1 MQSISRL
8 LITLALVVASGFI
21 AYKAINTSPD
31 EALDDSSL
39 KLSSS
44 PLFAASYPDVLGQ
57 QQALKQ
63 WQGKIILVN
72 FWATWC
78 PPCREEMPELS
89 KIQDKFRDQGVIV
102 LGISTDDLEKTKN
115 FINNS
120 PVSYPIL
127 AADMDGMDL
136 SQILGNNRGILP
148 YSVLIDQHGS
158 VIKVFQGRI
167 DQALVEQT
175 IQAILKP

>member
-1 MQSISRL
+1 
-8 LITLALVVASGFI
+8 
-21 AYKAINTSPD
+21 
-31 EALDDSSL
+31 
-39 KLSSS
+39 
-44 PLFAASYPDVLGQ
+44 
-57 QQALKQ
+57 
-63 WQGKIILVN
+63 
-72 FWATWC
+72 
-78 PPCREEMPELS
+78 MPELS

-127 AADMDGMDL
+127 AAEMDGMDL

>member
-8 LITLALVVASGFI
+8 LITLAVVVVSGFI
-21 AYKAINTSPD
+21 AFKAINIAPSNHQ
-31 EALDDSSL
+31 EAPL
-39 KLSSS
+39 KVSSS
-44 PLFAASYPDVLGQ
+44 SLFAASYSDVFGH

-63 WQGKIILVN
+63 WQGKVILVN

-102 LGISTDDLEKTKN
+102 LGISTDDLEKTKS
-115 FINNS
+115 FIEGS

-127 AADMDGMDL
+127 VGDMNGLDL
-136 SQILGNNRGILP
+136 SQVLGNNRGILP
-148 YSVLIDQHGS
+148 YSLLIDQHGN
-158 VIKVFQGRI
+158 IANVFQGRI

-175 IQAILKP
+175 IQASLKP